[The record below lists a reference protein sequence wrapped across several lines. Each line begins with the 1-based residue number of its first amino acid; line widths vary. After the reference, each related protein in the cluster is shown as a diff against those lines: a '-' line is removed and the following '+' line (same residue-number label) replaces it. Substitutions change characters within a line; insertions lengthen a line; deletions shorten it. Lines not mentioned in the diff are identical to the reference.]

1 VTYLL
6 AFDDKPDD
14 VSVALRQASVEVFSD
29 DEAEKAAKEG
39 GAVIKVS
46 SEQLELS
53 EVEEADGCSEVTANA
68 VEMTVS
74 VVGQAVKDD
83 MNVVTELA
91 PGQGDS

>member
-1 VTYLL
+1 MTYLL

-14 VSVALRQASVEVFSD
+14 VSVALRQVSVEIFSD
-29 DEAEKAAKEG
+29 DEAEKAAEEG

-46 SEQLELS
+46 SKQLDLS
-53 EVEEADGCSEVTANA
+53 EVKEADGCSEVTANA

-74 VVGQAVKDD
+74 VVGQAVEDD
-83 MNVVTELA
+83 VRVVTELA